1 MTAKSNLALSLLT
14 HDKADCERL
23 ARLQGHEKLDCAYD
37 GNVRIVAPL
46 GQSCEDLI
54 ENYYARHNSCPGEMP
69 GQAGMISA
77 DRASNF
83 EVHVV
88 KFGSSDEILYCGDS
102 KSFDLFLDLVSEAG
116 RADAVHDAMVER
128 KRKRDHLSGFIFVF
142 VWN

>member
-69 GQAGMISA
+69 GQTRMISA

-102 KSFDLFLDLVSEAG
+102 KSFDLFLDLGSEAG

>member
-102 KSFDLFLDLVSEAG
+102 KSFDLFLDLGSEAG

>member
-37 GNVRIVAPL
+37 GNVRIIAPL

-102 KSFDLFLDLVSEAG
+102 KSFDLFLDLGSEAG

>member
-128 KRKRDHLSGFIFVF
+128 ERKRDHLGGFIFVF